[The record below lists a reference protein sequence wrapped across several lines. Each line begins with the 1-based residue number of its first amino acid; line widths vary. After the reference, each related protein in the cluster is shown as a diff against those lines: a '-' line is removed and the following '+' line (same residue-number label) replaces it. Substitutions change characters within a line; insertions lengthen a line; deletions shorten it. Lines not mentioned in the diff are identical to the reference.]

1 MICSVFVSQIM
12 SARKMSVSTSTT
24 EGNQASS
31 GYEYPIPFM
40 SYNNNI
46 SSSSSTSSRSS
57 STSIIREIEEEEEEN
72 YNSSRSNTSQPLFEI
87 NHGNG
92 MPMPL
97 APIKEETESSFFSFD
112 VVTQEEDII
121 YVAVG
126 KSQSSMDA
134 LSWTLRHAVNP
145 STSIFLI
152 HVFPPVKFVPSPLGK
167 LPRNQVNPEQ
177 LETFMAQEMGKRR
190 QLLQKFLDAC
200 SKSKVMADTM
210 LIESDLVAKAILDL
224 IPILNIRKLV
234 VGTTKS
240 CLRKLKSG
248 RISGIA
254 DHILQ
259 SAPET
264 CEIKV
269 VCEGKEVI
277 DQMINDSPSPRNNDH
292 NSPKASQEKN
302 EIPDSFSCMC
312 FKI

>member
-1 MICSVFVSQIM
+1 MKCSVFVSQIM

-46 SSSSSTSSRSS
+46 TSSSSTSSRSI
-57 STSIIREIEEEEEEN
+57 STSIISEIEEEEEEEEGN
-72 YNSSRSNTSQPLFEI
+72 YNSSRSRSNTSQLLFEI
-87 NHGNG
+87 NDGNG

-112 VVTQEEDII
+112 VVSQEEDVI

-177 LETFMAQEMGKRR
+177 LETFMAQEKGKRR

-240 CLRKLKSG
+240 SLRKLKSG
-248 RISGIA
+248 RISGMA

-259 SAPET
+259 SAPKT
-264 CEIKV
+264 CEVKV

-277 DQMINDSPSPRNNDH
+277 DQMINDSPSPCKQR
-292 NSPKASQEKN
+292 SQQSQGFTRK
-302 EIPDSFSCMC
+302 
-312 FKI
+312 K

>member
-1 MICSVFVSQIM
+1 
-12 SARKMSVSTSTT
+12 MSVSTSTT

-31 GYEYPIPFM
+31 GDDKYPIPLT
-40 SYNNNI
+40 SYINTI
-46 SSSSSTSSRSS
+46 SSSSSTSSRSG
-57 STSIIREIEEEEEEN
+57 STSSIMSEIEEEEEEEEEN
-72 YNSSRSNTSQPLFEI
+72 YNSSRSNSSQLLSEI
-87 NHGNG
+87 NDGNG

-97 APIKEETESSFFSFD
+97 APIKEEIESSFFSFD
-112 VVTQEEDII
+112 VANGNGTQEEDII

-126 KSQSSMDA
+126 KSQCSMDA

-145 STSIFLI
+145 STLIFLI
-152 HVFPPVKFVPSPLGK
+152 HVFPQVKFVPSPLGK

-177 LETFMAQEMGKRR
+177 LETFMAQETGKRR
-190 QLLQKFLDAC
+190 QLLQKFLDTC
-200 SKSKVMADTM
+200 SQSKVMVDTV

-224 IPILNIRKLV
+224 IPVLNIRKLV

-240 CLRKLKSG
+240 SLRKSKSG
-248 RISGIA
+248 RISGMA

-292 NSPKASQEKN
+292 NSLKASQEKN
-302 EIPDSFSCMC
+302 ELPGSFSCMC
-312 FKI
+312 FKL